1 MTTIHC
7 AFMNLCAQRGG
18 GGGPGPQIFHGM
30 NVVRKIFSHAIQ
42 SNSNMTMG
50 GKEIREK

>member
-1 MTTIHC
+1 MHKGEWWW
-7 AFMNLCAQRGG
+7 GG
-18 GGGPGPQIFHGM
+18 GGGGKGGGQGPQMFHGM